1 MYKIGLSTCG
11 GKPVTEQAFL
21 EMKQSGI
28 DAVELKDV
36 MDYETVKKAA
46 DAVGIELWSV
56 HTPAAYDIDISST
69 DSEINK
75 NAIKVINEVVN
86 KGAAVGIKNFVVHP
100 TSTAEDLIIDRN
112 EMLKHTM
119 YCADLLAEYAAKK
132 GVYIA
137 IENLPRKC
145 LCNTVAEHLQVLS
158 ANDKLRA
165 CLDLNHSLIDPT
177 EKYIEDLG
185 ERLVT
190 LHVSDR
196 DNQNER
202 HWLCGEGVLDWVGI
216 INALQKANY
225 KGVWMY
231 EVDMA
236 PRKTIDRRMLTY
248 KDFYDNAK
256 TIFEKRQPKPIGTPK
271 KNLGMWG
278 PIE

>member
-36 MDYETVKKAA
+36 SDYEKIKKIA
-46 DAVGIELWSV
+46 DNVGIELWSV
-56 HTPAAYDIDISST
+56 HTPAAGDVDISST
-69 DSEINK
+69 DNDINE
-75 NAIKVINEVVN
+75 NAIKVLSEVVN
-86 KGAAVGIKNFVVHP
+86 RAAAVGIKNFVVHP
-100 TSTAEDLIIDRN
+100 TSTAEHLIVDRA
-112 EMLKHTM
+112 EQLKHTM
-119 YCADLLAEYAAKK
+119 YCADILAEYAAKK
-132 GVYIA
+132 GAYIA

-145 LCNTVAEHLQVLS
+145 LCNTVAEHLQVLG

-177 EKYIEDLG
+177 ELYIERLG
-185 ERLVT
+185 RRLVT

-196 DNQNER
+196 DNINER
-202 HWLCGEGVLDWVGI
+202 HWLCGEGVLDWVSI
-216 INALQKANY
+216 YDTLQKMNY

-231 EVDMA
+231 EVDMKA
-236 PRKTIDRRMLTY
+236 RKTIDRRDLTY
-248 KDFYDNAK
+248 KDFADNAK
-256 TIFEKRQPKPIGTPK
+256 TIFERKQPTPIGTPK

-278 PIE
+278 VE